1 MTFIWGLKKPNG
13 TVHYYLRKT
22 ERVNGKPKVTMNIYL
37 GTADKIL
44 DIINANK
51 NIPEGF
57 DLISFQFGTVA
68 SISMVNEEIGFTRI
82 VEEVTGSSKTAN
94 ALLAYICGRSE
105 EPLSKN
111 GMGRWSERSALPL
124 LMSDIPSLSTRS
136 YIRHMDK
143 LTPEDIEQISFRIA
157 ERLIEMG
164 HKPSI
169 IFFDTTNFS
178 TEQQP
183 HGELDRALPT
193 AGNAR
198 DGNRQAKLVGL
209 ATATT
214 DRYIP
219 IIHEVYPGKEN
230 DAKYFQHS
238 VSSMM
243 NTLTKLGMKCEELCF
258 VFDRGMNS
266 KEGWEAMTSSEVHF
280 ISSLKR
286 NQAVKLLDKTLS
298 EYRETYR
305 TKSGEVIYTIRE
317 DKIVMGV
324 NGVAVVAY
332 NVSGEKKQN
341 IDYENAKRRFI
352 KGCEEIARSMNA
364 NRRGRPSS
372 IESINR
378 RVIALIPEKWRILFR
393 YHAGN
398 TIESSAAGDN
408 GVKLTYWIDKEA
420 EKEKRSGFGKTVI
433 FTDRKD
439 WSNERIVRT
448 YFARSGMEEDY
459 HILKDVHLF
468 PVMPIYHRIDK
479 RIRAHTFMCVM
490 GLLFYRYIQ
499 WKIEEVRGESMPMGR
514 MVSILKQIRLG
525 GLIINDNDVRFKLER
540 MGVEE
545 KEIVKILKID
555 SLVPN

>member
-22 ERVNGKPKVTMNIYL
+22 ERINGKPKVVMNIYL

-44 DIINANK
+44 DIINANRK
-51 NIPEGF
+51 IPENV
-57 DLISFQFGTVA
+57 DLVSFQFGTVA
-68 SISMVNEEIGFTRI
+68 AISMVNEEIGFTRI

-94 ALLAYICGRSE
+94 ALLAYIYGRSE

-111 GMGRWSERSALPL
+111 GMDRWSERSALPL
-124 LMSDIPSLSTRS
+124 LMYDIPSLSTRS

-183 HGELDRALPT
+183 HGELDRILPS
-193 AGNAR
+193 AGNAK

-219 IIHEVYPGKEN
+219 IIHEVYAGKEN

-238 VSSMM
+238 VSSMV
-243 NTLTKLGMKCEELCF
+243 NTLTKLGMKCDELCF

-266 KEGWEAMTSSEVHF
+266 KDGMKAMTSSEVHF

-286 NQAVKLLDKTLS
+286 NQAVKLLDKKLS

-305 TKSGEVIYTIRE
+305 TKNEEEIYTIRE

-332 NVSGEKKQN
+332 NVSGEKKQI

-378 RVIALIPEKWRILFR
+378 RVIALIPEKWRSLFR

-459 HILKDVHLF
+459 HILKDVLLF
-468 PVMPIYHRIDK
+468 PVMPIYHRLDK

-499 WKIEEVRGESMPMGR
+499 WKIEVVRGESMPMGR

-555 SLVPN
+555 ALVPN